1 MQFASMSLGI
11 FDFLIEWLTQFLI
24 WIVQF
29 AIGLVQSLINLILYG
44 VCVDFLEIVNFI
56 QKVFYKLCG
65 LDTYWYGGTEMK
77 GADPLLSIITD
88 KSMLQVL
95 LALTLVAVAMVIVAT
110 IIQVLR
116 TEFSTEGSKNTKGQ
130 VFGQAIKAVIMFALV
145 PICSAGGILITNA
158 LLKAVNAATSLG
170 AESSVGGAI
179 YVASTYGSNKVRKGG
194 TLTIDGNIITI
205 KGKERNF
212 FGNMDDKTRTVELDD
227 TAKQNMVKLGIATT
241 TDQTNRD
248 EVAQAI
254 DNAFRSGYFNFA
266 NTELAQCFYDV
277 ASINYIIFL
286 GGGILAAY
294 TMLMA
299 SFGMIMR
306 MYKGAVLFV
315 ISPAMSGLMP
325 LDNGKAFARWRESFI
340 KQILSAYGTIVAMN
354 LLFILLPIVSNI
366 NLFGASDLAWK
377 GGIHAN
383 LSNDVGSLNA
393 FVQMLFTLTGLFML
407 KDMSSTIAGMIG
419 ADDAGAAGAG
429 MAGKVLGTAAKIGTV
444 AVGGVAGA
452 AAKGLGAAAAG
463 AGKLA
468 GTKHEGAARAF
479 NAIGTSFGGLGN
491 KMTQR
496 AKGTAGSAL
505 NKISN
510 VATGGEFKGP
520 FSEEKDYDKAQKA
533 KAEKI
538 KAKKESGRE
547 GIGDLLGAGAKKIG
561 SGINTGINNR
571 INEAIYNRKERKYIK
586 ERKDNIDKLVSE
598 GKISQDAADNMKQ
611 TVDRQGAKR
620 FEQEYGDKNVV
631 DVGAAMKSVAT
642 GGASTIENTR
652 NVIQESNAMR
662 QGAATGMG
670 KVAEDKEKL
679 ASVLDSFASKIAS
692 AKNTGSIEGF
702 KEAIAGLNDQ
712 AGDVKDIESLLRS
725 LNAKMSVMDGLGS
738 MSEKQA
744 YLQTLNV
751 KDLIGNSTDV
761 AREQRSAAAAIT
773 NSITNNITSPTG
785 GKVDL
790 SGDAIDKVYEKTIEA
805 IQHKGVTLTQTEI
818 NSLKKTFGE
827 ETKKAI
833 EEAQKKKS
841 GK

>member
-1 MQFASMSLGI
+1 
-11 FDFLIEWLTQFLI
+11 
-24 WIVQF
+24 
-29 AIGLVQSLINLILYG
+29 
-44 VCVDFLEIVNFI
+44 
-56 QKVFYKLCG
+56 
-65 LDTYWYGGTEMK
+65 
-77 GADPLLSIITD
+77 
-88 KSMLQVL
+88 
-95 LALTLVAVAMVIVAT
+95 
-110 IIQVLR
+110 
-116 TEFSTEGSKNTKGQ
+116 
-130 VFGQAIKAVIMFALV
+130 
-145 PICSAGGILITNA
+145 
-158 LLKAVNAATSLG
+158 
-170 AESSVGGAI
+170 
-179 YVASTYGSNKVRKGG
+179 
-194 TLTIDGNIITI
+194 
-205 KGKERNF
+205 
-212 FGNMDDKTRTVELDD
+212 
-227 TAKQNMVKLGIATT
+227 
-241 TDQTNRD
+241 
-248 EVAQAI
+248 
-254 DNAFRSGYFNFA
+254 
-266 NTELAQCFYDV
+266 
-277 ASINYIIFL
+277 
-286 GGGILAAY
+286 
-294 TMLMA
+294 
-299 SFGMIMR
+299 
-306 MYKGAVLFV
+306 
-315 ISPAMSGLMP
+315 
-325 LDNGKAFARWRESFI
+325 
-340 KQILSAYGTIVAMN
+340 
-354 LLFILLPIVSNI
+354 
-366 NLFGASDLAWK
+366 
-377 GGIHAN
+377 
-383 LSNDVGSLNA
+383 
-393 FVQMLFTLTGLFML
+393 
-407 KDMSSTIAGMIG
+407 
-419 ADDAGAAGAG
+419 
-429 MAGKVLGTAAKIGTV
+429 
-444 AVGGVAGA
+444 
-452 AAKGLGAAAAG
+452 
-463 AGKLA
+463 
-468 GTKHEGAARAF
+468 
-479 NAIGTSFGGLGN
+479 
-491 KMTQR
+491 MTQR

>member
-1 MQFASMSLGI
+1 
-11 FDFLIEWLTQFLI
+11 
-24 WIVQF
+24 
-29 AIGLVQSLINLILYG
+29 
-44 VCVDFLEIVNFI
+44 
-56 QKVFYKLCG
+56 
-65 LDTYWYGGTEMK
+65 MK